1 MIAEFKL
8 VKDARDRRRAACLVA
23 LEQKTG
29 KIKPDVFDY
38 AASLMG
44 DHADRRKARETGLVP
59 KGSEV
64 DVIADQ
70 VADAIWEAFLLVGRT
85 DVFQRQVEETLRK
98 RVAHWGA
105 GDGKDGSDVEAGS
118 ELDDEDGEAAKPK
131 SAISGA
137 VLERQ
142 ITSSAKL
149 MGAIMNQQCAYI
161 GFNRFLERLHL
172 AYAEQTE
179 PSLTAPLPLK
189 ATGKQ
194 RAMILAAVKYDLAQQ
209 GL

>member
-8 VKDARDRRRAACLVA
+8 VKDARGRRRAACLVA
-23 LEQKTG
+23 LEQKVG

-38 AASLMG
+38 AASVMG
-44 DHADRRKARETGLVP
+44 DQADRRKARETGLVP
-59 KGSEV
+59 KGPEV

-70 VADAIWEAFLLVGRT
+70 VADAIWEVFLLVGRT

-105 GDGKDGSDVEAGS
+105 GDGKDDAGA
-118 ELDDEDGEAAKPK
+118 ELDDEDGEAEAAKPK

-189 ATGKQ
+189 VTGKQ

-209 GL
+209 DL